1 MHERPTIYL
10 RQAGLTCNSKF
21 CYLYFIR
28 CWGQGAVS
36 NPRPIA
42 NIYVGCHFKDDSNDI
57 GLMDIGQEF
66 LTVKE
71 LLDQNKG
78 QRLVDE
84 LIWTI
89 QNYEVDFRS
98 NNSSLTKEHLI
109 DVYSTRQSIQ
119 QEINK
124 DNFVDGYSETLLNLK
139 HTEFTEI
146 DIVSYNSDNGGFT
159 LFTDRKRKTII
170 GLLKSRRTLTEIRD
184 KFKEQ
189 IDSTTNYRTRENL
202 FIKGHLKRV

>member
-1 MHERPTIYL
+1 
-10 RQAGLTCNSKF
+10 
-21 CYLYFIR
+21 
-28 CWGQGAVS
+28 
-36 NPRPIA
+36 
-42 NIYVGCHFKDDSNDI
+42 
-57 GLMDIGQEF
+57 MDIGQEF

-139 HTEFTEI
+139 NTKFTEI

-189 IDSTTNYRTRENL
+189 IESATNYRTRENL
-202 FIKGHLKRV
+202 FIKGHLKSI